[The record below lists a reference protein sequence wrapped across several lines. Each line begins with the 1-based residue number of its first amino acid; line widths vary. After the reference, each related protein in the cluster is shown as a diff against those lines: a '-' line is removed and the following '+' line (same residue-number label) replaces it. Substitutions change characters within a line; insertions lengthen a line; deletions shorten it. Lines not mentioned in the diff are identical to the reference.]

1 MHSVMPLNE
10 HRSLFRDARAR
21 IKVCTPSFITNQRGI
36 PAGNTW
42 LNLLMF
48 STGAF
53 RQGLSSM
60 QARTLRQ

>member
-1 MHSVMPLNE
+1 MPLNE
-10 HRSLFRDARAR
+10 HRSPFRDARAH
-21 IKVCTPSFITNQRGI
+21 IKVHTPSFITNQRGI
-36 PAGNTW
+36 PAGNAW